1 MMKKLLSILFLTFLS
16 FHNIFAQQ
24 PDLVVIPDDPAL
36 SIRKP
41 GEIYHGQS
49 FVYNIGNAVANPS
62 ILKYYLSTNM
72 TFDSSDIL
80 LGQDYTLGISPG
92 QDSEDGAYLVIPP
105 VKGGMYYMLY
115 FTDADGVVSESN
127 ENNNIAAVSFEIQTP
142 DLVAFETSVG
152 IGTVSPGQSKNINY
166 KIKNVG
172 NIAIG
177 PSTAKIYLS
186 TNGSLSSDDVLI
198 GTKTTS
204 SLGINQIEII
214 TNLSIV
220 IPSSTSIGNYFILI
234 EADANND
241 ITEYNENNN
250 IDSTLSS
257 FFVDV
262 LGEPDLTAD
271 PFNISIT
278 SLCNSCSF
286 SLGTLGN
293 KRHIISKDASSLSFQ
308 QIIIDNNGTATSGN
322 AKINFYLSVDGV
334 LDTASDFKFPTSVG
348 ISIIQPGSSAQASY
362 TLFNTDFADFSFGN
376 YFLIM
381 KIDGDNQV
389 SESNENNNIFNIP
402 ITYQQSNIVNK
413 PLLNGLKNSLVGEPY
428 NLYIY
433 NFNGKFVDKV
443 LVKDV
448 NSENEVLKNL
458 PEAIYILNSINGSR
472 KVFFK
477 R

>member
-1 MMKKLLSILFLTFLS
+1 MMKKLLLILFLTFLS
-16 FHNIFAQQ
+16 FHNVFAQQ
-24 PDLVVIPDDPAL
+24 PDLVVVPDDPAL
-36 SIRKP
+36 LIRKP

-49 FVYNIGNAVANPS
+49 FVHNIGNAVANPS
-62 ILKYYLSTNM
+62 ILKYYLSTNT

-80 LGQDYTLGISPG
+80 LGLDYTYGLSPG
-92 QDSEDGAYLVIPP
+92 GDCEDGGYLVIPA

-142 DLVAFETSVG
+142 DLVTFEASVG
-152 IGTVSPGQSKNINY
+152 TGTISPGESKNISY

-177 PSTAKIYLS
+177 SSTAKIYLS
-186 TNGSLSSDDVLI
+186 TDGSLSSEDVLI

-214 TNLSIV
+214 TNLSIA

-234 EADANND
+234 RADANND
-241 ITEYNENNN
+241 ITESNENNN
-250 IDSTLSS
+250 IDSTSS

-262 LGEPDLTAD
+262 LGKPDLTAD
-271 PFNISIT
+271 PFNILIT
-278 SLCNSCSF
+278 SLCSCSS
-286 SLGTLGN
+286 SLGALGN
-293 KRHIISKDASSLSFQ
+293 KRHIISKDASSLTFQ
-308 QIIIDNNGTATSGN
+308 QIIIDNNGSAASGN
-322 AKINFYLSVDGV
+322 AKINFYLSVDGA
-334 LDTASDFKFPTSVG
+334 LDTAADFKFPTSAG
-348 ISIIQPGSSAQASY
+348 ISIIQPGSSRQASY

-381 KIDGDNQV
+381 KIDGDDQV

-413 PLLNGLKNSLVGEPY
+413 PLLSGLKNSLIGEPY

-448 NSENEVLKNL
+448 NGENEVLKNL
-458 PEAIYILNSINGSR
+458 PEAIYILNSVKGSR